1 MITNERQYRIT
12 SVQLEKLKTAIDT
25 FEIKAATERTKS
37 KILAK
42 AELEALRSEYENLS
56 MQLLEY
62 ETLKSGTV
70 EILKASNLEEV
81 PSILIRARIAKG
93 VFTTSACRGYW
104 FEGTANPKV

>member
-12 SVQLEKLKTAIDT
+12 SAQLEKLKTVIDT

-70 EILKASNLEEV
+70 EILKAANLEEV
-81 PSILIRARIAKG
+81 QVFLSEHVLLKG
-93 VFTTSACRGYW
+93 FHNVGLQRLL
-104 FEGTANPKV
+104 V